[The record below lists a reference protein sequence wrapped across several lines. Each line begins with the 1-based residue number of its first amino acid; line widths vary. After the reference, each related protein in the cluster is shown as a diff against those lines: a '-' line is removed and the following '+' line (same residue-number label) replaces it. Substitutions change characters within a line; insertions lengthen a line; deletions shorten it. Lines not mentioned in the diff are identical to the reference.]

1 MKVTV
6 RRIAKKPKYTIG
18 RVYIDDVYI
27 CDSIEDKDRALTQ
40 TTKLQDIKKVKVQNE
55 TAIPTGTYKLTM
67 KVQSPRFSR
76 KEFYKKYCNGYLPRI
91 LNVPG
96 FDGILLHCGAT
107 QNSTSGCIIL
117 GYNKIVGRVVDS
129 EKAFKTVYETL
140 KTASDKGEEITI
152 TIL

>member
-1 MKVTV
+1 M
-6 RRIAKKPKYTIG
+6 
-18 RVYIDDVYI
+18 
-27 CDSIEDKDRALTQ
+27 
-40 TTKLQDIKKVKVQNE
+40 
-55 TAIPTGTYKLTM
+55 
-67 KVQSPRFSR
+67 
-76 KEFYKKYCNGYLPRI
+76 PRI